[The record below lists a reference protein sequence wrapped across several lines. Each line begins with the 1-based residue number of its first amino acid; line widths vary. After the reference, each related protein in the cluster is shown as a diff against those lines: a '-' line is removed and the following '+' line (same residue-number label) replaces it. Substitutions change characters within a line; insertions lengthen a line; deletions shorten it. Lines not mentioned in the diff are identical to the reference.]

1 MKFLIDMNLSPL
13 WIPFLNQKG
22 FEATHWSDVG
32 PPTALDT
39 EIMEYASSREYVIF
53 THDLDFGRLLAVRS
67 SGGPS
72 VVQIRTQDVLPSA
85 VGDVVVNALKA
96 AHAHLDAGALVTID
110 PAQHRIRLL
119 PINKQ
124 GPVAPD

>member
-1 MKFLIDMNLSPL
+1 MKFLIDMNLSPV
-13 WIPFLNQKG
+13 WIPFLKQKG
-22 FEATHWSDVG
+22 FEAIHWSDVG
-32 PPTALDT
+32 HPTALDT

-53 THDLDFGRLLAVRS
+53 THDLDFGRLLAMRS

-85 VGDVVVNALKA
+85 VGDVVANALKA
-96 AHAHLDAGALVTID
+96 AHAHLESGALVTID

-119 PINKQ
+119 PLNAQ
-124 GPVAPD
+124 GL

>member
-22 FEATHWSDVG
+22 FEAIHWSEVG

-39 EIMEYASSREYVIF
+39 EIMEYASSREFVIF
-53 THDLDFGRLLAVRS
+53 THDLDFGRLLAMRS

-96 AHAHLDAGALVTID
+96 ATRTLMPERSSRSIPHSIVSGCCRSTSRVL
-110 PAQHRIRLL
+110 
-119 PINKQ
+119 
-124 GPVAPD
+124 

>member
-22 FEATHWSDVG
+22 FEAIHWSDVG
-32 PPTALDT
+32 PPTALDS
-39 EIMEYASSREYVIF
+39 EIMEHASSRKYVIF
-53 THDLDFGRLLAVRS
+53 AHDLDCGRLLAMRS
-67 SGGPS
+67 SAGPS

-119 PINKQ
+119 PIST